1 MSLFRTAVA
10 ATPTFIVSP
19 LGILNGIPYNT
30 AMLGSI
36 TAADFYEYSKIRDG
50 TP

>member
-19 LGILNGIPYNT
+19 LGILNGIQYET
-30 AMLGSI
+30 AVAGSI
-36 TAADFYEYSKIRDG
+36 TAADFY
-50 TP
+50 